1 MKDYE
6 FNVRVRYAETDQM
19 GVVYH
24 GNYAQYFEMGR
35 VEWLRNLGI
44 SYKWMEENGVM
55 LPVVSLQMDYKKPAR
70 YDDLLRVKTILK
82 SQTSVKIEFDYEIY
96 NEQNDLLTTG
106 YSMLVFVDMKTGRP
120 IVPPSYVT
128 EKISGIENC
137 PNNKIEIYN
146 RWGIKVYET
155 NSYNTTG
162 NIFEGYSQARTT
174 MNSNETLPAGTYFYF
189 IEVLNSNTGETNK
202 LSGYI
207 LIN

>member
-55 LPVVSLQMDYKKPAR
+55 LPVVSLEMNYKKPAR

-120 IVPPSYVT
+120 MVPPSYVT
-128 EKISGIENC
+128 EKIS
-137 PNNKIEIYN
+137 
-146 RWGIKVYET
+146 
-155 NSYNTTG
+155 
-162 NIFEGYSQARTT
+162 Q
-174 MNSNETLPAGTYFYF
+174 L
-189 IEVLNSNTGETNK
+189 L
-202 LSGYI
+202 
-207 LIN
+207 